1 MNACTLASALVRWLP
16 AVAVCLALTGC
27 GEYQQSVAYEDNGYQ
42 GKTDQ
47 RHWDNAQ
54 FQHDPAA
61 WSEAINQR
69 AQRQNEHPRAS
80 DQPLVQ

>member
-1 MNACTLASALVRWLP
+1 MKACTLASALFRCLP
-16 AVAVCLALTGC
+16 AITVCLALTGC

-54 FQHDPAA
+54 FKHEPAA

>member
-1 MNACTLASALVRWLP
+1 MKASTLASALLRWLP
-16 AVAVCLALTGC
+16 AITVGLALTAC
-27 GEYQQSVAYEDNGYQ
+27 GEYKQSVAYEGSGYQ

-61 WSEAINQR
+61 WSAAINQR

>member
-1 MNACTLASALVRWLP
+1 MKRQQGFWVGAI
-16 AVAVCLALTGC
+16 CLMLSGC
-27 GEYQQSVAYEDNGYQ
+27 GEYQQSVAYEDNSYQ

-54 FQHDPAA
+54 FKQDPAA

-69 AQRQNEHPRAS
+69 AQRQNEHPRTS
-80 DQPLVQ
+80 DRSPGQ

>member
-1 MNACTLASALVRWLP
+1 MNCKQGFWMIGVCVTLS
-16 AVAVCLALTGC
+16 GC

-54 FQHDPAA
+54 FKQDAAA

-69 AQRQNEHPRAS
+69 VQRQNEHPRTS
-80 DQPLVQ
+80 DRSPGQ